1 MTIRNK
7 LYLGFGFLFLLIL
20 VVTLI
25 GAGYIRALSADSRKI
40 LKDNYNTLKYTQVM
54 YNCLDNFS
62 ERRGDGS
69 FVYADPLMQL
79 DTLNT
84 YLKKQEENISE
95 AGELQLTQTL
105 RYDFNRLRELLK
117 IQPNRE
123 DPVVTDLVLRLRR
136 TLYAINEL
144 NLSAIS
150 AKSQVAGHTARRA
163 ILWLIVG
170 SSACFLI
177 ALIFIFRFAAYIAN
191 PLKRLSDGI
200 SEITRKNYAQRL
212 PIETNDE
219 LGKVAKNFNRMA
231 EKLHEYEQS
240 NLDHIL
246 QGKKQLEAVVNNIS
260 EGIMGLDPDRKLL
273 FVNTPMA
280 EILGMERRQ
289 AEGMPVDELCRQ
301 NDLFRTIAGRFP
313 GLYASGTQA
322 TEGPVRVVVNHQELL
337 FDTELHDAY
346 WDMAEGNG
354 RVLAGY
360 VLLLRNVTP
369 FVEKDLAKTHFIA
382 TVSHELKTPVSSIKL
397 SLRLL
402 EDARVGSINPEQKE
416 LIAHIQSDTDRI
428 SRIISEILN
437 MAQVETGKLHL
448 DVQPCLAADIL
459 EYAIQAVKV
468 PCEQKQITILNR
480 VNGDLPEILADMEKT
495 AWVVINLLVNAI
507 RYSPARGI
515 ITVSAT
521 INGNYLRISIS
532 DQGPGIPEEYRERIF
547 EKYFKEPGK
556 PSTSATG
563 LGLSIAREFMEA
575 QHGKIGLASS
585 GEQGSTF
592 YLTIPLRK

>member
-20 VVTLI
+20 VVAII
-25 GAGYIRALSADSRKI
+25 GVGYIRALSGDSRKI
-40 LKDNYNTLKYTQVM
+40 LQDNYHTLRYTQVM
-54 YNCLDNFS
+54 SRCLDGLA
-62 ERRGDGS
+62 ERKPGGTFQYS
-69 FVYADPLMQL
+69 SHGLMSL
-79 DTLNT
+79 FET
-84 YLKKQEENISE
+84 YLLRQERNLSE
-95 AGELQLTQTL
+95 SGEPQLTDNL
-105 RYDFNRLRELLK
+105 RYDFNRLRLQLTEK
-117 IQPNRE
+117 NRE
-123 DPVVTDLVLRLRR
+123 SAEVADLVIRLRR
-136 TLYAINEL
+136 TLQEINEL
-144 NLSAIS
+144 NLDAIS
-150 AKSQVAGHTARRA
+150 AKSQIAERTAHRA

-170 SSACFLI
+170 SSICFLI
-177 ALIFIFRFAAYIAN
+177 ALVFIFRFAAYIAN
-191 PLKRLSDGI
+191 PLKRLSDSI
-200 SEITRKNYAQRL
+200 AEIARKNYSRRL
-212 PIETNDE
+212 PIENRDE
-219 LGKVAKNFNRMA
+219 LGEVARNFNLMA

-240 NLDHIL
+240 NLAHII

-260 EGIMGLDPDRKLL
+260 EGIMGLDPDRNIL
-273 FVNTPMA
+273 FVNAPMS
-280 EILGMERRQ
+280 EILGMEQEQ
-289 AEGMPVDELCRQ
+289 AEGMSV
-301 NDLFRTIAGRFP
+301 NDLCEQNSLFRDIAGRFP
-313 GLYASGTQA
+313 LLHTSRTEA
-322 TEGPVRVVVNHQELL
+322 THSPVCVVVNQQELL
-337 FDTELHDAY
+337 FDAELHDAY
-346 WDMAEGNG
+346 RDGAGNTG

-369 FVEKDLAKTHFIA
+369 FVEKDLAKTNFIA

-397 SLRLL
+397 SLQLL
-402 EDARVGSINPEQKE
+402 EDTRVGCINAEQKE
-416 LIAHIQSDTDRI
+416 LLGHIQSDTERI

-437 MAQVETGKLHL
+437 MAQVETGKLRL

-459 EYAIQAVKV
+459 EYAMQAVKV

-480 VNGDLPEILADMEKT
+480 VNSDLPEILADMEKT